1 MAEEEDKD
9 PIAEAHR
16 IWHEQGWD
24 AAADGLAA
32 VSSIVRVHQMLMRQA
47 DRVLA
52 PLDLTFS
59 RYEALAILYFDP
71 DASMPLARLGKQLQ
85 VHQTSVTNLID
96 KLEGQGLVER
106 TPHPTDRRS
115 TIARLTPRGRA
126 MVRKAIKR
134 LNAELFEQIALAP
147 DEVKQLVALL
157 STLRTSWGDF
167 TIHRRWGG
175 DTGKAGTELEGV
187 LQA

>member
-1 MAEEEDKD
+1 VAENDEKD

-16 IWHEQGWD
+16 IWNEQGWD

-71 DASMPLARLGKQLQ
+71 ESSMPLARLGKQMQ
-85 VHQTSVTNLID
+85 VHQTSITNLVD

-115 TIARLTPRGRA
+115 TIARITPGGRS

-134 LNAELFEQIALAP
+134 LNSELFEQIALAP

-167 TIHRRWGG
+167 TLHSRWGG
-175 DTGKAGTELEGV
+175 EAGAAGADLDGA
-187 LQA
+187 LPA